1 MHFECYHHLICAP
14 DKAYTSFEIFVKE
27 ERTKIIIQRSIQLY
41 LDLWIELVILTLLH
55 TGIIYAMIAKD
66 VKKTEKDLK
75 FD

>member
-1 MHFECYHHLICAP
+1 M
-14 DKAYTSFEIFVKE
+14 KE